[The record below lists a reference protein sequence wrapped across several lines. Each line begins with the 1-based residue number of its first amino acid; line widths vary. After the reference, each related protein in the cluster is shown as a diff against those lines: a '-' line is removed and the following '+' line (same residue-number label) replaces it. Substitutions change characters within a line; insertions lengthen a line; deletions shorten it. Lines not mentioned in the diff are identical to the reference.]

1 MSGGPALWEY
11 LYHSKRLYWACYIP
25 LVNVFG
31 NGGLHG
37 QGHVRP
43 IRKFFSFHISSK
55 YILEM
60 AEDMSKDKFNLQA
73 VIFFL
78 IMTNN
83 LGES

>member
-1 MSGGPALWEY
+1 MDLHFGNIYIIVRGHTGHA
-11 LYHSKRLYWACYIP
+11 IP

-60 AEDMSKDKFNLQA
+60 AEDMSKDKLY
-73 VIFFL
+73 L
-78 IMTNN
+78 K
-83 LGES
+83 E